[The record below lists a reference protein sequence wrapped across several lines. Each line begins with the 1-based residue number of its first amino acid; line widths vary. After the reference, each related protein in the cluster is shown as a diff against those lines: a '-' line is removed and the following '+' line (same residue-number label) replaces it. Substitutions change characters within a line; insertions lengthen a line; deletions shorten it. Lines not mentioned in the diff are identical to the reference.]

1 MRISTIFILLTVCI
15 PIFVGP
21 TWSKD
26 ADPNL
31 VKPVR
36 IAKDANEYSD
46 AHLESAQMDSRF
58 GVAVIFEGTEDLH
71 YYANPQTAPAPG
83 FELQVKAKSDQFKF
97 GKPVFPKPGT
107 FTDPLGT
114 KVEVYAGNFKVFIP
128 IEIEETAPTSG
139 KGQVEVSITGVVC
152 TSMRCLPPL
161 ENIILGT
168 SIDFSQ
174 SDTWGGITVKTPTV
188 EHKPVTITTTTTNYS
203 ALAALSL
210 ALLAGLALNIMPCVW
225 PVLPLIVMRIVKSA
239 EEGKSRSIMMG
250 LAFCLG
256 ILLFFACLAGANI
269 FLQIFYQTTFGWGD
283 HLRNPI
289 IVSLLAVVMIVMSL
303 FMFGVFTFSVPSS
316 VSGKSGPSG
325 GYAGS
330 IGMGFLAAILSTP
343 CSFGILGVA
352 FVWALGQSLAL
363 GALAIMMIGVGMA
376 LPYAIL
382 TSMPGLLNRLPRAGQ
397 WMELFKQSLGFV
409 LLIIAVKMIKA
420 VPSDIKIELLY
431 FCVVLS
437 FCIWMWGCWVTYG
450 SKLSHK
456 LLIRGL
462 AVLLTIL
469 AFVFFF
475 APERI
480 EWQDFDQ
487 QLIQTEQSR
496 HRAILIKF
504 TADWC
509 TNCDIVD
516 KVVYQRKDVASLIKQ
531 KNVLA
536 IKADTTTIDKPA
548 TVALKNV
555 YNEPSG
561 AVPISVLLVPGEEK
575 PKKWRKIF
583 FADKLLSEL
592 EKLDSTKS
600 GNGQKKEN

>member
-1 MRISTIFILLTVCI
+1 
-15 PIFVGP
+15 
-21 TWSKD
+21 
-26 ADPNL
+26 
-31 VKPVR
+31 
-36 IAKDANEYSD
+36 
-46 AHLESAQMDSRF
+46 MDSKS

-71 YYANPQTAPAPG
+71 YYANPEAAPAPG
-83 FELQVKAKSDQFKF
+83 FELQVKAKSDHFKF
-97 GKPVFPKPGT
+97 GKAVFPKPGI

-128 IEIEETAPTSG
+128 IESEETKG
-139 KGQVEVSITGVVC
+139 KGQVQVVLSGVAC
-152 TSMRCLPPL
+152 TSMVCLPPFEFTL
-161 ENIILGT
+161 ETTIDLDQSTSMQKIVQPVVTQIIEPSTTEG
-168 SIDFSQ
+168 SSY
-174 SDTWGGITVKTPTV
+174 
-188 EHKPVTITTTTTNYS
+188 TI
-203 ALAALSL
+203 LFALSL
-210 ALLAGLALNIMPCVW
+210 SLLAGLALNIMPCVW

-256 ILLFFACLAGANI
+256 ILLFFGCLVGGNI
-269 FLQIFYQTTFGWGD
+269 ILQSFYQTTFGWGD
-283 HLRNPI
+283 HLRNPF
-289 IVSLLAVVMIVMSL
+289 IVSLLAVTMIVMSL
-303 FMFGVFTFSVPSS
+303 FMFGVFTFTVPSS
-316 VSGKSGPSG
+316 VSGKSGPAG

-330 IGMGFLAAILSTP
+330 IGMGFLAAVLSTP

-382 TSMPGLLNRLPRAGQ
+382 TWMPGLLNRLPRSGQ

-456 LLIRGL
+456 LFIRGL
-462 AVLLTIL
+462 AVLLTIV

-487 QLIQTEQSR
+487 QLIQTEQAR
-496 HRAILIKF
+496 NRPVLIKF

-516 KVVYQRKDVASLIKQ
+516 KVVYQRKDVAALIKQ
-531 KNVLA
+531 KNVLS

-555 YNEPSG
+555 YNEVGRS
-561 AVPISVLLVPGEEK
+561 VPISVLLVPGEEK
-575 PKKWRKIF
+575 PKKWREIF

-600 GNGQKKEN
+600 GDGQKKEN